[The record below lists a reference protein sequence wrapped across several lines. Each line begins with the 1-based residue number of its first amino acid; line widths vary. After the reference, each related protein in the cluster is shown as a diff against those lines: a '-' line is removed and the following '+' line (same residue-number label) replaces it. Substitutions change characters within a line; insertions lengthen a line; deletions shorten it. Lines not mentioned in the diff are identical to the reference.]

1 MSDVTK
7 YLIFKD
13 FIFPIIITIIYVTI
27 YVFIQIIKNKG
38 RKK

>member
-13 FIFPIIITIIYVTI
+13 FILPITTIIIVTGIYLIV
-27 YVFIQIIKNKG
+27 QIIENKN

>member
-13 FIFPIIITIIYVTI
+13 FILPISTTIILTGI
-27 YVFIQIIKNKG
+27 YLIAQIIKNKNR
-38 RKK
+38 RK